1 MAKFR
6 VSPELV
12 KVLLPLVLPVLKDLA
27 AKTTTTVDDKLVA
40 ALEQAANNPVLMA
53 LLLSLL
59 ANETPAPLVASSDA
73 EVRESAAQLE
83 DNADL
88 LRGLFSVAKEG

>member
-12 KVLLPLVLPVLKDLA
+12 KALLPVVLPIVKELA
-27 AKTTTTVDDKLVA
+27 AKTTTTVDDSLVE
-40 ALEQAANNPVLMA
+40 ALEKVVNNPLLFA

-59 ANETPAPLVASSDA
+59 EGQTPAPANSADEAAIA
-73 EVRESAAQLE
+73 E
-83 DNADL
+83 NADL
-88 LRGLFSVAKEG
+88 LRGVFSVAVAPDGETV